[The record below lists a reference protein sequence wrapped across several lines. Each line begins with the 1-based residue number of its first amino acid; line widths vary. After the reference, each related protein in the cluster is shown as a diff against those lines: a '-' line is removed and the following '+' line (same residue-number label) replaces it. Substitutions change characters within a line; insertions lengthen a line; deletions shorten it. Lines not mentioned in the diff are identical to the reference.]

1 MRRTTYASSALQD
14 WQNGP
19 WHRASVRLI
28 IANDLT
34 MKREL
39 LLEEH
44 DIDPGDDEALYS
56 DTPFIDAL
64 SKKEAIDND

>member
-1 MRRTTYASSALQD
+1 M
-14 WQNGP
+14 
-19 WHRASVRLI
+19 
-28 IANDLT
+28 T

-44 DIDPGDDEALYS
+44 GIDPGDDEALYS